1 MQHGFR
7 KHLMLRKYLDTFFC
21 TNRKIINLH
30 PIGSPT
36 EWNGSSS
43 PRNPARQ
50 PGGHG
55 RWRKGRE
62 GGSSPTHPE
71 GTLTSHHHCR
81 IGGHLPMHVRGHRR
95 VGCGVVKVSPGGKA
109 RHSPDGALGPPCS
122 APDASTAFLES
133 GSGDLDPSSL
143 SNLFKNN
150 ASLSSE

>member
-1 MQHGFR
+1 
-7 KHLMLRKYLDTFFC
+7 
-21 TNRKIINLH
+21 
-30 PIGSPT
+30 
-36 EWNGSSS
+36 
-43 PRNPARQ
+43 
-50 PGGHG
+50 
-55 RWRKGRE
+55 
-62 GGSSPTHPE
+62 
-71 GTLTSHHHCR
+71 
-81 IGGHLPMHVRGHRR
+81 MHVRGHRR